1 MTTKP
6 TLKLVHSSEIA
17 EKSKKL
23 PADYEGEMLLIW
35 SVLYRAMLDALGHYR
50 VSSEDSYSIV
60 EDARDWIGVYDD
72 STQDDLYKA
81 APFSYEWACLM
92 LGLDPTTVRKFV
104 KAEIEGGC
112 QPVRCRILG
121 AEMQDLVL
129 YHVTQGRRRYE
140 EAPFEVKYKGERL

>member
-92 LGLDPTTVRKFV
+92 LGLDPYHGTKVRKGRDRRRVPAREVQNIRRRDAGSRSLSCDSGAETVR
-104 KAEIEGGC
+104 
-112 QPVRCRILG
+112 RSSL
-121 AEMQDLVL
+121 
-129 YHVTQGRRRYE
+129 
-140 EAPFEVKYKGERL
+140 